1 MAEGVRVKA
10 DGFQVDKW
18 MKQLGDRPLYK
29 ESRGGGCPQGPHTS
43 RSTVNLLKSS
53 PPTHKTKK
61 RKEKGKTDS
70 SSTVN
75 LYNVRVY
82 KLE

>member
-29 ESRGGGCPQGPHTS
+29 ESRGGGAVPRDPTPPDQQLIFLKAHPPHT
-43 RSTVNLLKSS
+43 KQ
-53 PPTHKTKK
+53 
-61 RKEKGKTDS
+61 RKEKK
-70 SSTVN
+70 
-75 LYNVRVY
+75 RV
-82 KLE
+82 KQIVLAL